1 MGKDNPLAFG
11 LLNIDKPS
19 GPTSHDVVQSVR
31 RGIGERRVGHAGTLD
46 PLAGGVLV
54 LALGPATRLIEY
66 LIGSQKS
73 YRALVKLGVST
84 DTYDAEGSIVEE
96 RPVPPDLAETQL
108 RAALDA
114 FTGEIEQIPPV
125 YSAIKIGGKSAHARV
140 RAGETVELK
149 PRRIRIDSID
159 LLAFTPPTLELR
171 VTCSAGTYIRSLAH
185 DLGEAL
191 GCGAML
197 AGLTRTASG
206 HFHLQDAVSW
216 DTLQAAFEDGSWR
229 DHLLS
234 ADRALEDTPMV
245 RLSFEDLEKIR
256 NGMPIQGTPVDKGLG
271 RAYTPNGQFVA
282 VLNADPENDQWR
294 PKKVFTSL
302 ITSPE

>member
-1 MGKDNPLAFG
+1 MGKDNPLVFG

-19 GPTSHDVVQSVR
+19 GPTSHDIVQGVR
-31 RGIGERRVGHAGTLD
+31 RGVGERRVGHAGTLD

-73 YRALVKLGVST
+73 YRALIKLGVST
-84 DTYDAEGSIVEE
+84 DTYDSEGSIIEE
-96 RPVPPDLAETQL
+96 HAVPPDLTEIQV
-108 RAALDA
+108 RAALAA
-114 FTGEIEQIPPV
+114 FKGEVEQTPPV
-125 YSAIKIGGKSAHARV
+125 YSSIKIGGKSAHARV

-159 LLAFTPPTLELR
+159 LLAFTPPTLELM

-185 DLGEAL
+185 DLGKAL

-197 AGLTRTASG
+197 AGLTRTESG

-216 DTLQAAFEDGSWR
+216 DALQAAFEDGSWR
-229 DHLLS
+229 DHLLP
-234 ADRALEDTPMV
+234 ADWALEGTPQIRLNPEDT
-245 RLSFEDLEKIR
+245 EKIR
-256 NGMPIQGTPVDKGLG
+256 NGMPIQGTPLDKGLG
-271 RAYTPNGQFVA
+271 RAYTPDGQFIA
-282 VLNADPENDQWR
+282 VLNADPENGQWR
-294 PKKVFTSL
+294 PKKVFASL